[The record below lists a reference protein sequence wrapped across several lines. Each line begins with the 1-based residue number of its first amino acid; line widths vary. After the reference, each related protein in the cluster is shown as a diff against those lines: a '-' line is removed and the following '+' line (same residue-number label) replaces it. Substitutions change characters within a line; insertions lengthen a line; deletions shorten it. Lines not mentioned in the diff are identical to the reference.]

1 MTPHMMEKIW
11 VGQTKDEWLFIVD
24 ALEVVR
30 RVSPTANSTTIQAKQ
45 LLDDI
50 KRQLEEQEE

>member
-45 LLDDI
+45 MLDDI